1 MDSVQ
6 IGVSEKCPQHACPVI
21 QIVTSGSAT
30 KNSLY
35 HSVESKILNTVP
47 FKNGSFIRHH
57 GRSTTA
63 PWRSSQLVVV
73 VAWLCAEV
81 L

>member
-30 KNSLY
+30 NYSLY

-47 FKNGSFIRHH
+47 FQERIFHS
-57 GRSTTA
+57 A
-63 PWRSSQLVVV
+63 PW
-73 VAWLCAEV
+73 ED
-81 L
+81 